1 MIQLQMLNHVL
12 EHKDSSIF
20 LLNSIDSS
28 FFSDYKKEYEFIKSH
43 LDTYGAIP
51 DKITFAGKFPQ
62 FDFIEV
68 RESSK
73 YLVEELYSDKN
84 KRSLASIFNR
94 VRELIN
100 DGKTEEAMTLYTS
113 AASEVLKATHLEC
126 VDILR
131 DTSRYDAYVERSR
144 DFGKYYIST
153 GFTELDEV
161 IGGWD
166 RLEENATIVARPGV
180 GKSWI
185 LLKCAIAA
193 VEQGLNVG
201 LYSGEMSELKVGYR
215 ADTLIGHVSN
225 SSIIRGRAE
234 VQNTYKQYIDT
245 LPNRFRG
252 SLKVITPKMLG
263 HSATVTDLRAFIEKE
278 NLDILCIDQHSLME
292 DERNAKDPVT
302 RAANISKGIKNLQVL
317 KQIPIISVSQ
327 QNREVV
333 ADTIDV
339 SHIAQSDR
347 IGQDSTVVI
356 FLEQK
361 EGVMTLHLSKA
372 RDSSGTSKL
381 KYAIDL
387 DKGVF
392 SFLPNEEDALRGS
405 SCSDLRNEY
414 EGEYSYGEEPF

>member
-1 MIQLQMLNHVL
+1 
-12 EHKDSSIF
+12 
-20 LLNSIDSS
+20 
-28 FFSDYKKEYEFIKSH
+28 
-43 LDTYGAIP
+43 
-51 DKITFAGKFPQ
+51 
-62 FDFIEV
+62 
-68 RESSK
+68 
-73 YLVEELYSDKN
+73 
-84 KRSLASIFNR
+84 
-94 VRELIN
+94 
-100 DGKTEEAMTLYTS
+100 
-113 AASEVLKATHLEC
+113 
-126 VDILR
+126 
-131 DTSRYDAYVERSR
+131 
-144 DFGKYYIST
+144 
-153 GFTELDEV
+153 
-161 IGGWD
+161 
-166 RLEENATIVARPGV
+166 
-180 GKSWI
+180 
-185 LLKCAIAA
+185 
-193 VEQGLNVG
+193 
-201 LYSGEMSELKVGYR
+201 
-215 ADTLIGHVSN
+215 
-225 SSIIRGRAE
+225 
-234 VQNTYKQYIDT
+234 
-245 LPNRFRG
+245 
-252 SLKVITPKMLG
+252 
-263 HSATVTDLRAFIEKE
+263 
-278 NLDILCIDQHSLME
+278 ME

-392 SFLPNEEDALRGS
+392 SFLPNEEDALKGS